1 MIIGHGENTT
11 KYVNVMRFGLTGS
24 NFIMSVVFALVLLVH
39 AFTMEGIT
47 GSQVFHADRVLQTFD
62 LQNFPAVSLSTFIK
76 QAYGADTEII
86 GMVDETTGILKI
98 PTMYEV
104 SGSNSILRLEAVHC
118 NFMLCSALW
127 ISSAFSLAMIQ
138 LPGYEPMYWSHAR
151 VVLVHIW
158 NFIGLI
164 ATIVIFSST
173 TKWKSIPTSNLFYA
187 LVGQVMA
194 WMYQYFHMV
203 ECTQLV
209 TDHMN
214 LEYKSASLV
223 DFEDRTKSSQFSTE
237 LRKIMYMEAS
247 VVVPM
252 MLVAGIMP
260 GSVGIDEWRIQT
272 VLFSSWT
279 LFALLGLHLRFRK
292 SLDIHYVAHMK
303 PQPDKDPDLP
313 TGETNPP
320 VPTVKHK
327 TGLDAIGYLTY
338 AIIVVYIMLIN
349 ALQPVI
355 FYTPPYATTPVMQSR
370 WGARVL
376 FVVAGC
382 FVLETIIKSFQM
394 RFFPHAIPRKS
405 DVFGPTVEFVG
416 NFLFVAFGS
425 FLVKVFLFIGI
436 SNVNAL
442 TSWHT

>member
-1 MIIGHGENTT
+1 
-11 KYVNVMRFGLTGS
+11 
-24 NFIMSVVFALVLLVH
+24 
-39 AFTMEGIT
+39 
-47 GSQVFHADRVLQTFD
+47 
-62 LQNFPAVSLSTFIK
+62 
-76 QAYGADTEII
+76 
-86 GMVDETTGILKI
+86 
-98 PTMYEV
+98 
-104 SGSNSILRLEAVHC
+104 
-118 NFMLCSALW
+118 
-127 ISSAFSLAMIQ
+127 
-138 LPGYEPMYWSHAR
+138 
-151 VVLVHIW
+151 
-158 NFIGLI
+158 
-164 ATIVIFSST
+164 
-173 TKWKSIPTSNLFYA
+173 
-187 LVGQVMA
+187 
-194 WMYQYFHMV
+194 
-203 ECTQLV
+203 
-209 TDHMN
+209 
-214 LEYKSASLV
+214 
-223 DFEDRTKSSQFSTE
+223 
-237 LRKIMYMEAS
+237 
-247 VVVPM
+247 
-252 MLVAGIMP
+252 
-260 GSVGIDEWRIQT
+260 
-272 VLFSSWT
+272 
-279 LFALLGLHLRFRK
+279 
-292 SLDIHYVAHMK
+292 MK
-303 PQPDKDPDLP
+303 PQPDKDPDLA